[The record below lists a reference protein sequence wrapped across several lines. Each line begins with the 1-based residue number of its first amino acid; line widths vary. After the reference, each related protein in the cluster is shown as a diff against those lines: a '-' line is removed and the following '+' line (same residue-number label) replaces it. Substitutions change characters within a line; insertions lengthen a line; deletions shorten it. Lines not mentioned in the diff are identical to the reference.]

1 MANTQ
6 FTSVL
11 AQAIK
16 NILITN
22 QTNLGLKAVLYGN
35 HTMLPVSPLAVVI
48 PAPKHRELQGVGGP
62 GGRTLITIAV
72 YVDVLSSKV
81 GDESIERLALDQL
94 AERIE
99 DLLHNDVTVGG
110 LVIHG
115 FVTDW
120 VPGETTVPQGGEYR
134 TVRLTFAGVSKLQ
147 LT

>member
-16 NILITN
+16 NILVTN
-22 QTNLGLKAVLYGN
+22 QSSLGLKTVLYGN

-48 PAPKHRELQGVGGP
+48 PGPKHRELQGVGGP
-62 GGRTLITIAV
+62 GGRTLNTISV
-72 YVDVLSSKV
+72 YIDVLSSKV
-81 GDESIERLALDQL
+81 GDESEERLALDQL
-94 AERIE
+94 AEKIE
-99 DLLHNDVTVGG
+99 DLLHDDVTVGG
-110 LVIHG
+110 LIIHG

-120 VPGETTVPQGGEYR
+120 IPGETTTQGGEYR
-134 TVRLTFAGVSKLQ
+134 TVRLTFAGITKLQ